1 MILESMLNTL
11 IGTMYKLCSID
22 AMKRLYKQVLCTK
35 AIDVVINKTDRNV
48 NVI

>member
-1 MILESMLNTL
+1 MILEGMLNTL
-11 IGTMYKLCSID
+11 IGKTYKLCTID

-35 AIDVVINKTDRNV
+35 AIDMVINKTDRNV